1 MNKWKRVLSLI
12 FYLFVFSL
20 EDDGCQ
26 SMLRVLLK
34 NNTLELLHLGS
45 NNVTHKSAPLL
56 AQVCYSFLFFLQSV
70 VFDWVYYYKEFS
82 GNSRDTEAFYII
94 II

>member
-1 MNKWKRVLSLI
+1 MVLLI
-12 FYLFVFSL
+12 FYLLIFSL

-56 AQVCYSFLFFLQSV
+56 AQVFFYSFIYLFFQSG
-70 VFDWVYYYKEFS
+70 VFDCVCYEISKGFS
-82 GNSRDTEAFYII
+82 GNSRDTEAFHITII
-94 II
+94 